1 MTRDLQDLHM
11 TSDVNIIEVVQNGE
25 LAATTHSWLTL
36 CIDVIALTQL
46 YLMLLLLS
54 LNREVTTCISSD

>member
-1 MTRDLQDLHM
+1 M